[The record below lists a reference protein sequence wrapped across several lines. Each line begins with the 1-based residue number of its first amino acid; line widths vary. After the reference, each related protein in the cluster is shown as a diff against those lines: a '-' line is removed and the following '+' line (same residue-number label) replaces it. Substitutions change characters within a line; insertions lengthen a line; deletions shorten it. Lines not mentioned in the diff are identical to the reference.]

1 MIMQKRPYRQWS
13 FFSSIGD
20 IFLSDSLHYEKF
32 ADGTVK
38 CIEDE
43 IPFEVPEGWAWSR
56 LLSLTVKIGA
66 GSTPTGG
73 SSAYNNM
80 GIKFIRSQ
88 NVYND
93 GLDLANVAYIS
104 EELNQKK
111 SGSIVKPKDIL
122 LNITG
127 GSIGRCALIPDD
139 FDIANVNQH
148 VIIIRLLDSLL
159 RYFVH
164 KVIIS
169 PYIQNQIF
177 SRQVGSGRGGLSAE
191 TLSTFLIPIPPH
203 KEQLLIHKKLNDYLF
218 HIRKLSKEKEGLVTL
233 LEATKVKVL
242 NRAIRGKLVLQNP
255 DDEPASVLLEHIRDK
270 KEHLIKEGK
279 IKRDKKE
286 STIFKSEDNSYYEK
300 FADGTIKCIDEEIP
314 FAIPDTWTWSNLQEL
329 CNYGECDSIPA
340 EKIPRDAWILD
351 LEDIEKQSGKILQRL
366 TATERQSTSTKH
378 SFRKNMVL
386 YSKLRPYL
394 NKVVLADSDGYC
406 TTEILPLDFIDIIH
420 PRYAQ
425 FFLMSPFFVNY
436 AKHCS
441 YGMKMPRLGTKDGK
455 NAYFAIP
462 PYKEQIRIA
471 NNIEKIFNTLSN
483 IENAIK

>member
-1 MIMQKRPYRQWS
+1 M
-13 FFSSIGD
+13 
-20 IFLSDSLHYEKF
+20 
-32 ADGTVK
+32 K

-43 IPFEVPEGWAWSR
+43 IPFEVPEGWALLR
-56 LLSLTVKIGA
+56 LQTFIKFVGGNQPPKSTFENIQTKDNIRLIQIRDYKSDKYITFIPRSKAKRFCTKEDVMIGRY
-66 GSTPTGG
+66 GPPIFQILRGLEG
-73 SSAYNNM
+73 AYNVALMKAIVNQDIMSNDYMYYMLQDGELLQRLESKSARTCGQDGINM
-80 GIKFIRSQ
+80 
-88 NVYND
+88 Y
-93 GLDLANVAYIS
+93 
-104 EELNQKK
+104 ELNQY
-111 SGSIVKPKDIL
+111 IV
-122 LNITG
+122 G
-127 GSIGRCALIPDD
+127 
-139 FDIANVNQH
+139 
-148 VIIIRLLDSLL
+148 
-159 RYFVH
+159 
-164 KVIIS
+164 
-169 PYIQNQIF
+169 
-177 SRQVGSGRGGLSAE
+177 
-191 TLSTFLIPIPPH
+191 IPPIR
-203 KEQLLIHKKLNDYLF
+203 EQKRIINFLTESLPIVNKISNSQDE
-218 HIRKLSKEKEGLVTL
+218 LSKLIQE
-233 LEATKVKVL
+233 TKKKVL
-242 NRAIRGKLVLQNP
+242 NLAIRGKLVPQKP

-314 FAIPDTWTWSNLQEL
+314 FEIPDTWTWSNLQEL

-406 TTEILPLDFIDIIH
+406 TTEILPLDFIDIIY

-455 NAYFAIP
+455 SAYFAIP
-462 PYKEQIRIA
+462 PYNEQIRIA

-483 IENAIK
+483 IENTIK

>member
-1 MIMQKRPYRQWS
+1 M
-13 FFSSIGD
+13 
-20 IFLSDSLHYEKF
+20 HYEKF

-43 IPFEVPEGWAWSR
+43 IPFEVPEGWALLR
-56 LLSLTVKIGA
+56 LQTFIKFVGGNQPRKSTFENIQTKDNIRLIQIRDYKSDKYITFIPRSKAKRFCTKEDVMIGRY
-66 GSTPTGG
+66 GPPIFQILRGLEG
-73 SSAYNNM
+73 AYNVALMKAIVNQDIMSNDYMYYMLQDGELLQRLESKSARTCGQDGINM
-80 GIKFIRSQ
+80 
-88 NVYND
+88 Y
-93 GLDLANVAYIS
+93 
-104 EELNQKK
+104 ELNQY
-111 SGSIVKPKDIL
+111 IV
-122 LNITG
+122 G
-127 GSIGRCALIPDD
+127 
-139 FDIANVNQH
+139 
-148 VIIIRLLDSLL
+148 
-159 RYFVH
+159 
-164 KVIIS
+164 
-169 PYIQNQIF
+169 
-177 SRQVGSGRGGLSAE
+177 
-191 TLSTFLIPIPPH
+191 IPPIR
-203 KEQLLIHKKLNDYLF
+203 EQKRIINFLTESLPIVNKISNSQDE
-218 HIRKLSKEKEGLVTL
+218 LSKLIQE
-233 LEATKVKVL
+233 TKKKVL
-242 NRAIRGKLVLQNP
+242 NLAIRGKLVPQKP

-314 FAIPDTWTWSNLQEL
+314 FEIPDTWTWSNLQEL

-406 TTEILPLDFIDIIH
+406 TTEILPLDFIDIIY

-462 PYKEQIRIA
+462 PYNEQIRIA

>member
-1 MIMQKRPYRQWS
+1 MMVAGKSKAKEQIKSEP
-13 FFSSIGD
+13 
-20 IFLSDSLHYEKF
+20 F
-32 ADGTVK
+32 AGSYPCFGGNGIRGYVDKYNQDGTFSIVGRQGALCGNINIASGK
-38 CIEDE
+38 FYATEHAVVTSLFYGIDFNWSNYILEALQLNKHATGAAQPGLSVANILNVFVPVPPTQEQERIGKAIVESIKVIETIE
-43 IPFEVPEGWAWSR
+43 QEKMNLQTIVTNAKA
-56 LLSLTVKIGA
+56 KI
-66 GSTPTGG
+66 
-73 SSAYNNM
+73 
-80 GIKFIRSQ
+80 
-88 NVYND
+88 
-93 GLDLANVAYIS
+93 LDLA
-104 EELNQKK
+104 
-111 SGSIVKPKDIL
+111 
-122 LNITG
+122 
-127 GSIGRCALIPDD
+127 
-139 FDIANVNQH
+139 
-148 VIIIRLLDSLL
+148 
-159 RYFVH
+159 
-164 KVIIS
+164 
-169 PYIQNQIF
+169 
-177 SRQVGSGRGGLSAE
+177 
-191 TLSTFLIPIPPH
+191 
-203 KEQLLIHKKLNDYLF
+203 
-218 HIRKLSKEKEGLVTL
+218 
-233 LEATKVKVL
+233 
-242 NRAIRGKLVLQNP
+242 IRGQLVPQNP
-255 DDEPASVLLEHIRDK
+255 DDEPLSALLERIRTE
-270 KEHLIKEGK
+270 KEELIKQGK

-314 FAIPDTWTWSNLQEL
+314 FEIPDTWTWSNLQEL

-406 TTEILPLDFIDIIH
+406 TTEILPLDFIDIIY

-462 PYKEQIRIA
+462 PYNEQIRIA